1 MGKYEMAS
9 RELEGWPRPRPL
21 RISFLVED
29 CEYAQLILDGI
40 FADCYARWGGRFS
53 LIAPCKNKKIATEF
67 IPWLKAYDPD
77 IIYSYVQL
85 SASDILDLHERISPA
100 QYIFHEF
107 RNEPRLDVFGF
118 KPSYQFSPLSS
129 LSTIFKLARFNG
141 SPLENFPVKIIDSWH
156 TETPSHFL
164 TDNFGTY
171 HHSASAS
178 TGLYP
183 PDANATASLLTIVSA
198 ENQSDRSKCV
208 PRDLTMVQ
216 SESQAIA
223 QFANK
228 RATCMSIASAL
239 FAPKLNIRT
248 NGWSESFNLVVGRS
262 FSDRLLF
269 WNARLLIPDWLDSDL
284 CCLQVTL
291 QDLTDPEFLTLI
303 GEILKHRNHVNSG
316 SGGQSQVVLSSTSLS
331 IDELEKVRDLLM
343 TTKQWSVIKPLV
355 VVDISE
361 IVPSEKILAEAR
373 FGNRFGSG
381 MFILPDLAKFT
392 WRFPSARPPQIVP
405 DHVQVAPVR
414 QSFTLG
420 YWCTDLILEYDGL
433 GAGRSESN
441 RWMLSPRWRMSGA
454 FKVTPHNPSQHNL
467 VPYARQNGDGNLSV
481 FVSIDHPIDTIAV
494 PSAYEAMQYALA
506 FDGRDAKHE
515 AKYHRVVPEN
525 KLAWTRPSNE
535 AGYLTGVLGMVGGLQ
550 RAKQLLL
557 HPFLRNMF
565 AKLGGTPHLVI
576 DEVTPTIN
584 RLKKATVKH
593 NTFNLKDSDDLDAL
607 AQLIVKA
614 AREIKKTPMEAI
626 SYDDLTADWKVYRE
640 EFRKAIPQHVGP
652 DDSCDWDRSEAETLD
667 HCLAEL
673 RQRQMI
679 YQGYQWTCPTCHH
692 RNWVDF
698 SALSSELD
706 CEVCQ
711 NATRAPV
718 AISWLIRANEFLIA
732 SLRDR
737 STLSLIWVLS
747 KIRDRARGAVMFV
760 EPTCFGFSDKSEKPD
775 AEADLLM
782 LVDGRAFLCEV
793 KSSWRGLKS
802 GEIAKLV
809 ELALRIRPDVAL
821 LAVMEKGGGH
831 ESELADAKIKLAD
844 AQIELEIMTLDDRD
858 GQHSSYLSFDDIP

>member
-1 MGKYEMAS
+1 M
-9 RELEGWPRPRPL
+9 
-21 RISFLVED
+21 
-29 CEYAQLILDGI
+29 DGI

-53 LIAPCKNKKIATEF
+53 LIAPCKDKTIVAEF

-85 SASDILDLHERISPA
+85 SADDILDLHERISPA
-100 QYIFHEF
+100 EYIFHKF
-107 RNEPRLDVFGF
+107 RSEPRLDVFGF
-118 KPSYQFSPLSS
+118 KPSYRFSPLSS

-141 SPLENFPVKIIDSWH
+141 SPLENFPVQIIDSWH
-156 TETPSHFL
+156 TENPSHFL
-164 TDNFGTY
+164 NDNLGTY
-171 HHSASAS
+171 HHSAS

-183 PDANATASLLTIVSA
+183 PDANATAGLLTIVSA

-228 RATCMSIASAL
+228 RATSLSIASAL

-248 NGWSESFNLVVGRS
+248 NCWSESFNLVVGRS

-269 WNARLLIPDWLDSDL
+269 WNARHLIPDWLDSDL
-284 CCLQVTL
+284 CCLQIAP
-291 QDLTDPEFLTLI
+291 QDLDDPEFLILI
-303 GEILKHRNHVNSG
+303 GEILIHRNHVNSG
-316 SGGQSQVVLSSTSLS
+316 SGGQSQIVLSSTSLS
-331 IDELEKVRDLLM
+331 IDELEKVRDLLI
-343 TTKQWSVIKPLV
+343 TTKQWSLIKPLV

-381 MFILPDLAKFT
+381 LFMLPDLAKFT
-392 WRFPSARPPQIVP
+392 WEFPSARPPQIVP

-420 YWCTDLILEYDGL
+420 YWCTDLILEYDGP
-433 GAGRSESN
+433 GARRSESN
-441 RWMLSPRWRMSGA
+441 RWKLSPRWRMSGA
-454 FKVTPHNPSQHNL
+454 FKVTLHNPSQHNS
-467 VPYARQNGDGNLSV
+467 VPHARQNGDGNLSV
-481 FVSIDHPIDTIAV
+481 FVSLDHPIDTITV
-494 PSAYEAMQYALA
+494 PSAYEAMQYAFAL
-506 FDGRDAKHE
+506 DGREAKHE
-515 AKYHRVVPEN
+515 EIYNRAVPEN
-525 KLAWTRPSNE
+525 KLAWIRPSNE
-535 AGYLTGVLGMVGGLQ
+535 ARYLTGVLGMVGGLQ

-557 HPFLRNMF
+557 HPFLRDMF
-565 AKLGGTPHLVI
+565 AKLGGAQHLGT
-576 DEVTPTIN
+576 DQVTPTIN
-584 RLKKATVKH
+584 RLTKESHKH
-593 NTFNLKDSDDLDAL
+593 NTFDLKDSRDLVAL
-607 AQLIVKA
+607 AELIVKA
-614 AREIKKTPMEAI
+614 ARTIKRPMEAI
-626 SYDDLTADWKVYRE
+626 SYDQLTDDWKVYRK
-640 EFRKAIPQHVGP
+640 EFWKATPQHIDP
-652 DDSCDWDRSEAETLD
+652 NDSYDWERSEAETLD
-667 HCLAEL
+667 QCLAEL

-679 YQGYQWTCPTCHH
+679 YQGYQWTCPDCHH

-706 CEVCQ
+706 CGVCQ

-718 AISWLIRANEFLIA
+718 AISWLFRANEFLIA

-747 KIRDRARGAVMFV
+747 EIRDRARGAVVFV
-760 EPTCFGFSDKSEKPD
+760 EPTCFGFSNESEKSN

-782 LVDGRAFLCEV
+782 LVDGRAILCEV
-793 KSSWRGLKS
+793 KSSWHGLRSADVKS
-802 GEIAKLV
+802 LV

-821 LAVMEKGGGH
+821 LAVIEKGAGH

-844 AQIELEIMTLDDRD
+844 AQIELEILTLDDSD
-858 GQHSSYLSFDDIP
+858 DQHSSYLSFDAIS